1 MGVAPSALSATSTS
15 GLSVALTSSTTG
27 VCTVSGSTLTLVSA
41 GSCTL
46 TANQAGNTGYA
57 AAAAIARTFTVS
69 PAAVVVVTAA
79 AAGKIAYTSNSVMSC
94 AVCHGM
100 PPSTQ
105 KVLNGANSASTILK
119 AINSNAGGMGMYS
132 GKLSTQQLSDM
143 AAYLATP
150 NI

>member
-1 MGVAPSALSATSTS
+1 M
-15 GLSVALTSSTTG
+15 
-27 VCTVSGSTLTLVSA
+27 
-41 GSCTL
+41 
-46 TANQAGNTGYA
+46 GNTGYA

-69 PAAVVVVTAA
+69 PATVVVVVSAA
-79 AAGKIAYTSNSVMSC
+79 ANGKVAYTSNSVMNC

-105 KVLNGANSASTILK
+105 NVLKGANSPNTILK
-119 AINSNAGGMGMYS
+119 AINSDKGGMGIYS

-150 NI
+150 NL